1 MNEFLALF
9 TPQVVAILIGIVK
22 MIVIL
27 LGVVLVAAWM
37 IWAERRLLGLWQDRW
52 GPNRVG
58 LLGLGIVVADM
69 IKIFMKEDWIPKFVD
84 KPVFI
89 VAPFVALVTMLLGFA
104 IVPVTPTWR
113 IIDLNIGILF
123 FLAMISLSVYAVML
137 GGWASNSK
145 YALLGALRAAAQ
157 MVSYEVFMGLAV
169 MGVVIQ
175 AGSFSIDSIVA
186 AQKDLWFVVPQFFG
200 FCLFTVAGIAATHR
214 LPFDFPEAE
223 QELTAGFHTEYSG
236 MKFGMFFVGEYVGIV
251 VVSALLAT
259 LFFGGWQG
267 PWLPPIV
274 WFLLKTGAFL
284 VFFILLRAALPRPR
298 YDQLMEGG
306 WKFCLPLALINL
318 LVTGAVVL
326 AHAHG

>member
-1 MNEFLALF
+1 MNAIQAFF
-9 TPQVVAILIGIVK
+9 TPEVIAILIGIVK
-22 MIVIL
+22 TIVIL
-27 LGVVLVAAWM
+27 IGVIMVAAWM

-58 LLGLGIVVADM
+58 PLGLGIVIADM
-69 IKIFMKEDWIPKFVD
+69 IKIFMKEDWIPRFAD

-89 VAPFVALVTMLLGFA
+89 IAPFVALVTMLLSFA

-113 IIDLNIGILF
+113 VINLNVGILF
-123 FLAMISLSVYAVML
+123 FLGMVSLSVYAVML

-157 MVSYEVFMGLAV
+157 MISYEVFMGLAV
-169 MGVVIQ
+169 MGVVMQ

-236 MKFGMFFVGEYVGIV
+236 MKFGMFFVGEYVGVTI
-251 VVSALLAT
+251 VSALLAT

-267 PWLPPIV
+267 PWLPPVV
-274 WFLLKTGAFL
+274 WFAIKTSAFL

-298 YDQLMEGG
+298 YDQLMEGC
-306 WKFCLPLALINL
+306 WKFCLPLALVNL
-318 LVTGAVVL
+318 VVTGAVVL
-326 AHAHG
+326 AHAHT

>member
-1 MNEFLALF
+1 MNAIQAFF
-9 TPQVVAILIGIVK
+9 TPEVIAILIGIVK
-22 MIVIL
+22 TIVIL
-27 LGVVLVAAWM
+27 IGVIMVAAWM

-58 LLGLGIVVADM
+58 PLGLGIVIADM
-69 IKIFMKEDWIPKFVD
+69 VKIFMKEDWIPSFAD

-89 VAPFVALVTMLLGFA
+89 IAPFVALVTMLLSFA
-104 IVPVTPTWR
+104 IVPITPTWR
-113 IIDLNIGILF
+113 VINLNVGILF
-123 FLAMISLSVYAVML
+123 FLGMVSLSVYAVML

-157 MVSYEVFMGLAV
+157 MISYEVFMGLAV
-169 MGVVIQ
+169 MGVVMQ

-236 MKFGMFFVGEYVGIV
+236 MKFGMFFVGEYVGVTI
-251 VVSALLAT
+251 VSALLAT

-267 PWLPPIV
+267 PWLPPVI
-274 WFLLKTGAFL
+274 WFAIKTSAFL

-306 WKFCLPLALINL
+306 WKFCLPLALVNL
-318 LVTGAVVL
+318 VVTGAVVL
-326 AHAHG
+326 AHAHT

>member
-1 MNEFLALF
+1 M
-9 TPQVVAILIGIVK
+9 
-22 MIVIL
+22 
-27 LGVVLVAAWM
+27 VAAWM

-58 LLGLGIVVADM
+58 PLGLGIVIADM
-69 IKIFMKEDWIPKFVD
+69 IKIFMKEDWIPRFAD

-89 VAPFVALVTMLLGFA
+89 IAPFVALVTMLLSFA
-104 IVPVTPTWR
+104 IVPITPTWR
-113 IIDLNIGILF
+113 VINLNVGILF
-123 FLAMISLSVYAVML
+123 FLGMVSLSVYAVML

-157 MVSYEVFMGLAV
+157 MISYEVFMGLAV
-169 MGVVIQ
+169 MGVVMQ
-175 AGSFSIDSIVA
+175 AGSFLIDSIVA

-236 MKFGMFFVGEYVGIV
+236 MKFGMFFVGEYVGVTI
-251 VVSALLAT
+251 VSALLAT

-267 PWLPPIV
+267 PWLPPVI
-274 WFLLKTGAFL
+274 WFAIKTSAFL

-298 YDQLMEGG
+298 YDQLMEGC
-306 WKFCLPLALINL
+306 WKFCLPLALVNL
-318 LVTGAVVL
+318 VVTGAVVL
-326 AHAHG
+326 AHSHT